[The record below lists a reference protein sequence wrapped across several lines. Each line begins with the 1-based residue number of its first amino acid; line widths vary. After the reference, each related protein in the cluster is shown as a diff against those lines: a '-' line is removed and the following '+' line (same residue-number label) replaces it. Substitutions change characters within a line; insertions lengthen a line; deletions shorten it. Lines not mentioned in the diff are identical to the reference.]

1 MKTRILKSTTESC
14 LDRAL
19 EILESGGIV
28 AFPTDTVY
36 GIGTSAF
43 NNEAVLSLFEAKGR
57 SRMQAVPVL
66 ISSMAQIAT
75 VTTGLSDLARPLAEK
90 YWPGPITLVLSKN
103 TNLAEA
109 VSPSDTVG
117 VRMPKHEFAKL
128 LLDAVGPLAVTS
140 ANITG
145 HQSLSGADEV
155 FQAMKG
161 KIELVIDGGKTPGQV
176 PSTVVDCT
184 GMTPVIIREGPISQ
198 SEIDLFISGKG

>member
-1 MKTRILKSTTESC
+1 MKTRILKSTTEYC

-66 ISSMAQIAT
+66 ISSMAQIDT
-75 VTTGLSDLARPLAEK
+75 VTTGLSDLARSLAEK

-117 VRMPKHEFAKL
+117 VRMPKHEFAKS

-184 GMTPVIIREGPISQ
+184 GMKPVIIREGPISQ
-198 SEIDLFISGKG
+198 AEIDLFISGKG

>member
-66 ISSMAQIAT
+66 ISSMAQIDT
-75 VTTGLSDLARPLAEK
+75 VTTGLSDLARSLAEK

-117 VRMPKHEFAKL
+117 VRMPKHEFAKS

-145 HQSLSGADEV
+145 HKSLSGADEV

-184 GMTPVIIREGPISQ
+184 GMKPVIIREGPISQ
-198 SEIDLFISGKG
+198 AEIDLFISGKG

>member
-117 VRMPKHEFAKL
+117 VRMPKHEFAKS
-128 LLDAVGPLAVTS
+128 LLDAAGPLAVTS

-184 GMTPVIIREGPISQ
+184 GMKPVIIREGPISQ
-198 SEIDLFISGKG
+198 AEIDLCISSKG

>member
-1 MKTRILKSTTESC
+1 MKTRILKSTTEYC

-66 ISSMAQIAT
+66 ISSMAQIDT

-117 VRMPKHEFAKL
+117 VRMPKHEFAKS

-145 HQSLSGADEV
+145 HKSLSGADEV

-184 GMTPVIIREGPISQ
+184 GMKPVIIREGPISQ
-198 SEIDLFISGKG
+198 AEIDLFISSKG

>member
-1 MKTRILKSTTESC
+1 MKTRILKSTTEYC
-14 LDRAL
+14 LDKAL

-43 NNEAVLSLFEAKGR
+43 NKEAVLGLFEAKGR

-66 ISSMAQIAT
+66 ISSMAQIDT
-75 VTTGLSDLARPLAEK
+75 VTTGLSDLARSLAEK

-117 VRMPKHEFAKL
+117 VRMPKHEFAKS
-128 LLDAVGPLAVTS
+128 LLDAVGLLAVTS

-145 HQSLSGADEV
+145 HKSLSGADEV

-184 GMTPVIIREGPISQ
+184 GMKPVIIREGPISQ
-198 SEIDLFISGKG
+198 AEIDLFISSKG

>member
-184 GMTPVIIREGPISQ
+184 GMKPVIIREGPISQ
-198 SEIDLFISGKG
+198 AEIDLFISGKG

>member
-1 MKTRILKSTTESC
+1 

-66 ISSMAQIAT
+66 ISSMAQITT

-184 GMTPVIIREGPISQ
+184 GMKPVIIREGPISQ
-198 SEIDLFISGKG
+198 AEIDLFISGKG

>member
-66 ISSMAQIAT
+66 ISSMAQIDT
-75 VTTGLSDLARPLAEK
+75 VTTGLSDLARSLAEK

-117 VRMPKHEFAKL
+117 VRMPKHEFAKS

-184 GMTPVIIREGPISQ
+184 GMKPVIIREGPISQ
-198 SEIDLFISGKG
+198 AEIDLFISGKG

>member
-1 MKTRILKSTTESC
+1 VKTRILKSTTEYC

-66 ISSMAQIAT
+66 ISSMAQIDT
-75 VTTGLSDLARPLAEK
+75 VTTGLSDLARSLAEK

-117 VRMPKHEFAKL
+117 VRMPKHEFAKS
-128 LLDAVGPLAVTS
+128 LLDAVGLLAVTS

-145 HQSLSGADEV
+145 HKSLSGANEV

-184 GMTPVIIREGPISQ
+184 GMKPVIIREGPISQ
-198 SEIDLFISGKG
+198 AEIDLFISSKG

>member
-1 MKTRILKSTTESC
+1 MKTRILKSTTEYC

-66 ISSMAQIAT
+66 ISSMAQIDT
-75 VTTGLSDLARPLAEK
+75 VTTGLSDLARSLAEK

-117 VRMPKHEFAKL
+117 VRMPKHEFAKS

-145 HQSLSGADEV
+145 HKSLSGADEV

-161 KIELVIDGGKTPGQV
+161 KIELVIDGGKTPGQI

-184 GMTPVIIREGPISQ
+184 GMKPVIIREGPISQ
-198 SEIDLFISGKG
+198 AEIDLFISSKG

>member
-66 ISSMAQIAT
+66 ISSMAQIDT

-184 GMTPVIIREGPISQ
+184 GMKPVIIREGPISQ
-198 SEIDLFISGKG
+198 AEIDLFISGKG

>member
-1 MKTRILKSTTESC
+1 

-43 NNEAVLSLFEAKGR
+43 NNEAVLRLFEVKGR
-57 SRMQAVPVL
+57 SRTQAVPVL
-66 ISSMAQIAT
+66 ISSMAQIDT
-75 VTTGLSDLARPLAEK
+75 VTNGLSDLARHLAER
-90 YWPGPITLVLSKN
+90 YWPGPITLVLAKN

-109 VSPSDTVG
+109 VSPSETVG
-117 VRMPKHEFAKL
+117 VRMPKHEFAKSL
-128 LLDAVGPLAVTS
+128 IDAAGPLAVTS

-155 FQAMKG
+155 FQVMKG
-161 KIELVIDGGKTPGQV
+161 EIELVIDGGKTPGQV

-184 GMTPVIIREGPISQ
+184 GRKPVILREGPISQ
-198 SEIDLFISGKG
+198 AEIDLCISSEG

>member
-1 MKTRILKSTTESC
+1 MKTRILKSTTEYC

-66 ISSMAQIAT
+66 ISSMAQIDT
-75 VTTGLSDLARPLAEK
+75 VTTGLSDLARSLAEK

-117 VRMPKHEFAKL
+117 VRMPKHEFAKS
-128 LLDAVGPLAVTS
+128 LLDAVGLLAVTS

-145 HQSLSGADEV
+145 HKSLSGANEV

-184 GMTPVIIREGPISQ
+184 GMKPVIIREGPISQ
-198 SEIDLFISGKG
+198 AEIDLFISSKG

>member
-1 MKTRILKSTTESC
+1 

-184 GMTPVIIREGPISQ
+184 GMKPVIIREGPISQ
-198 SEIDLFISGKG
+198 AEIDLFISGKG

>member
-1 MKTRILKSTTESC
+1 
-14 LDRAL
+14 
-19 EILESGGIV
+19 
-28 AFPTDTVY
+28 
-36 GIGTSAF
+36 
-43 NNEAVLSLFEAKGR
+43 
-57 SRMQAVPVL
+57 
-66 ISSMAQIAT
+66 MAQIDT
-75 VTTGLSDLARPLAEK
+75 VTTGLSDLARSLAEK

-117 VRMPKHEFAKL
+117 VRMPKHEFAKS

-145 HQSLSGADEV
+145 HKSLSGANEV

-184 GMTPVIIREGPISQ
+184 GMKPVIIREGPISQ
-198 SEIDLFISGKG
+198 AEIDLFISSKG

>member
-1 MKTRILKSTTESC
+1 MKTRILKSTTEYC

-66 ISSMAQIAT
+66 ISSMAQIDT
-75 VTTGLSDLARPLAEK
+75 VTTGLSDLARSLAEK

-117 VRMPKHEFAKL
+117 VRMPKHEFAKS

-145 HQSLSGADEV
+145 HKSLSGANEV

-184 GMTPVIIREGPISQ
+184 GMKPVIIREGPISQ
-198 SEIDLFISGKG
+198 AEIDLFISSKG

>member
-1 MKTRILKSTTESC
+1 MKTRILKSTTEYC

-66 ISSMAQIAT
+66 ISSMAQIDT
-75 VTTGLSDLARPLAEK
+75 VTTGLSDLARSLAEK

-117 VRMPKHEFAKL
+117 IRMPKHEFAKS

-184 GMTPVIIREGPISQ
+184 GMKPVIIREGPISQ
-198 SEIDLFISGKG
+198 AEIDLFISGKG

>member
-43 NNEAVLSLFEAKGR
+43 NNEAVLRLFEVKGR
-57 SRMQAVPVL
+57 SRTQAVPVL

-184 GMTPVIIREGPISQ
+184 GMKPVIIREGPISQ
-198 SEIDLFISGKG
+198 AEIDLFISGKG